1 MGGGFFLR
9 CMGYP
14 GLYGADGRPYKL
26 KVRKHLALLVY
37 LALEDHAQRRRDT
50 LVELLWS
57 GAAPECGRH
66 SLSMALSVLR
76 GVLGAGAIRAT
87 SAHVRLERGAVTLDL
102 EQVERGEVLG
112 DAVTPPLEVDGFLAD
127 FDIEDAPGFMHW
139 RDRQQAHLLP
149 MLQAG
154 LLTLADQARRSG
166 DMTRVMALADRLL
179 TLDPLAEEGI
189 RARMEA
195 FAMQGDR
202 VSALRTFEEW
212 KAELHLQLGAA
223 PSELL
228 ERMADRLRRRGVE
241 LTCGPAG
248 PSVPTEQWADRPFVG
263 RVAEY
268 RALYD
273 SWDSS
278 LQLATQHVLLTG
290 ESGIG
295 KSTLALRFATAAAL
309 DGAAVA
315 RVQCFELEQRIPFG
329 MIGALVTGLLDRP
342 GVIGT
347 APESLAEIARV
358 VPRVRE
364 RFPHL
369 PPPRK
374 TEGEAARLHFAEG
387 VFALFDAIMDE
398 QPLVLIVDDY
408 PRSDEASLSVLHMLL
423 RRAGRERLMVV
434 LSGRPAERGEPAQAA
449 RIRKGVAY
457 LPMRHLE
464 LGPMAEAECEEI
476 LSAVVGTAGKKAAAP
491 ERRAILRAS
500 SGNPMA
506 LELLAQ
512 DWVVHG
518 EAALA
523 VSLPA
528 MSPDPP
534 GSALQAARY
543 DRLIDRILTEISPR
557 TRVGLHLAAV
567 LGPRLNDLDY
577 FRIVDLSGAQ
587 TMAALSEL
595 VSYRVLRDVGGRLEF
610 VNELVRGRIYLR
622 IPSPSRHRL
631 HHSVAERLLAAVA
644 AGETLP
650 GLEVAWHCI
659 RARRPEEGTPFLMR
673 GAREAITHGAPDE
686 AARAL
691 ATGVRHLKGRARD
704 EALLLLAETYQE
716 MAEWKGALECIE
728 GLSRDGMREP
738 AIREL
743 AEVMEIECQRQCG
756 RFTADELPG
765 LVRDLVCRARLGT
778 TLPARVKAVLSAAI
792 LAGVLREEA
801 FYPQVREVI
810 EEVGGLRLH
819 TSQRGILHLAKAFTY
834 YHARENGNGLND
846 LHTALEQLT
855 LEERADSTVAQIYAG
870 LGAMSCSAGRYDDAM
885 IHLELAYRVASRLDH
900 APLMGT
906 AASNLAMCCSR
917 LGFQNEHRS
926 WALSAWKLMK
936 NDAQG
941 GYSRIQCAAECCFSA
956 IPLHN
961 PSELTTALTWLDRS
975 IAEAILPWARQAGYL
990 FRADAAWLAGDKQ
1003 AAFEAAIRAQRISR
1017 RPLSVAFAGP
1027 LARWT
1032 TILCLRDDKP
1042 KDALELLGSLE
1053 GQLARLD
1060 ALDRAEVL
1068 GCVALLQERIPVP
1081 VSAAAE
1087 MARQEL
1093 ARLPAGCA
1101 TRLASLGLALPD

>member
-1 MGGGFFLR
+1 MGGGFSLK

-14 GLYGADGRPYKL
+14 GLRGPDGRPHKL
-26 KVRKHLALLVY
+26 KVRKHLALLVH
-37 LALEDHAQRRRDT
+37 LALEDHGARRRDA
-50 LVELLWS
+50 LVDLLWS
-57 GAAPECGRH
+57 GAPPECGRH

-87 SAHVRLERGAVTLDL
+87 SAHVRLEPGLVTLDL
-102 EQVERGEVLG
+102 ELLERGEVLG

-139 RDRQQAHLLP
+139 RDRQQARLLP

-166 DMTRVMALADRLL
+166 DMARVMALADRLL
-179 TLDPLAEEGI
+179 TLDSLAEEGI

-228 ERMADRLRRRGVE
+228 ERMAERLRRRGVE
-241 LTCGPAG
+241 LTGAPAG
-248 PSVPTEQWADRPFVG
+248 PAVPTEQWADRPFVG

-295 KSTLALRFATAAAL
+295 KSTLALRLATAAAL

-358 VPRVRE
+358 VPQVRD

-476 LSAVVGTAGKKAAAP
+476 LSAVARTAGKKAAAP

-534 GSALQAARY
+534 GSALQAAGY
-543 DRLIDRILTEISPR
+543 DRLIDRILAEISPR

-631 HHSVAERLLAAVA
+631 HHAVADRLLAAVA
-644 AGETLP
+644 FGETLP

-691 ATGVRHLKGRARD
+691 ATGVRHLKGRVRD

-728 GLSRDGMREP
+728 GLSP
-738 AIREL
+738 AHRQDPYL
-743 AEVMEIECQRQCG
+743 RAMAEVFEIESNRQLGCYDS
-756 RFTADELPG
+756 DELP
-765 LVRDLVCRARLGT
+765 
-778 TLPARVKAVLSAAI
+778 RV
-792 LAGVLREEA
+792 
-801 FYPQVREVI
+801 F
-810 EEVGGLRLH
+810 
-819 TSQRGILHLAKAFTY
+819 
-834 YHARENGNGLND
+834 
-846 LHTALEQLT
+846 QL
-855 LEERADSTVAQIYAG
+855 L
-870 LGAMSCSAGRYDDAM
+870 
-885 IHLELAYRVASRLDH
+885 
-900 APLMGT
+900 
-906 AASNLAMCCSR
+906 
-917 LGFQNEHRS
+917 
-926 WALSAWKLMK
+926 
-936 NDAQG
+936 
-941 GYSRIQCAAECCFSA
+941 
-956 IPLHN
+956 
-961 PSELTTALTWLDRS
+961 LDR
-975 IAEAILPWARQAGYL
+975 IA
-990 FRADAAWLAGDKQ
+990 LAGDPSVRVR
-1003 AAFEAAIRAQRISR
+1003 AA
-1017 RPLSVAFAGP
+1017 
-1027 LARWT
+1027 
-1032 TILCLRDDKP
+1032 
-1042 KDALELLGSLE
+1042 
-1053 GQLARLD
+1053 
-1060 ALDRAEVL
+1060 
-1068 GCVALLQERIPVP
+1068 
-1081 VSAAAE
+1081 VSAATLAGTLRDEE
-1087 MARQEL
+1087 MIL
-1093 ARLPAGCA
+1093 K
-1101 TRLASLGLALPD
+1101 TRSAIGAVDLEALPQSARCSQWCQQKRAFDS

>member
-1 MGGGFFLR
+1 
-9 CMGYP
+9 
-14 GLYGADGRPYKL
+14 
-26 KVRKHLALLVY
+26 
-37 LALEDHAQRRRDT
+37 
-50 LVELLWS
+50 
-57 GAAPECGRH
+57 
-66 SLSMALSVLR
+66 
-76 GVLGAGAIRAT
+76 
-87 SAHVRLERGAVTLDL
+87 
-102 EQVERGEVLG
+102 
-112 DAVTPPLEVDGFLAD
+112 
-127 FDIEDAPGFMHW
+127 
-139 RDRQQAHLLP
+139 
-149 MLQAG
+149 
-154 LLTLADQARRSG
+154 
-166 DMTRVMALADRLL
+166 
-179 TLDPLAEEGI
+179 
-189 RARMEA
+189 
-195 FAMQGDR
+195 
-202 VSALRTFEEW
+202 
-212 KAELHLQLGAA
+212 
-223 PSELL
+223 
-228 ERMADRLRRRGVE
+228 MADRLRRRGVE
-241 LTCGPAG
+241 LTGAPAG

-268 RALYD
+268 RSLYD

-369 PPPRK
+369 PAPRK

-464 LGPMAEAECEEI
+464 LGPMPEAECEEI
-476 LSAVVGTAGKKAAAP
+476 LSAVARTAGKKAAAP

-523 VSLPA
+523 VSLPG

-534 GSALQAARY
+534 ASALQAAGY
-543 DRLIDRILTEISPR
+543 DRLIDRILAEISPR

-567 LGPRLNDLDY
+567 LGPRLNDLEY
-577 FRIVDLSGAQ
+577 FRIVDLTGAQ
-587 TMAALSEL
+587 IMAALSEL

-631 HHSVAERLLAAVA
+631 HHAVAERLLAAVA

-659 RARRPEEGTPFLMR
+659 RARRPDEGTPFLMS

-691 ATGVRHLKGRARD
+691 ATGVRHLKGRVRD

-743 AEVMEIECQRQCG
+743 AEVMEIESRLQLTLYPTPDWPR
-756 RFTADELPG
+756 
-765 LVRDLVCRARLGT
+765 LVDDLLRRARFGKVQS
-778 TLPARVKAVLSAAI
+778 ARVKASLSGAI
-792 LAGVLREEA
+792 LSGVLRAEA
-801 FYPQVREVI
+801 LYPQVREVVD
-810 EEVGGLRLH
+810 ELSNEAL
-819 TSQRGILHLAKAFTY
+819 SSADRGILHLARGYTY
-834 YHARENGNGLND
+834 YHARENDNGIQEVSAALNY
-846 LHTALEQLT
+846 LEADG
-855 LEERADSTVAQIYAG
+855 RADSTVVQAYTG
-870 LGAMSCSAGRYDDAM
+870 LGVIASANGDYSGA
-885 IHLELAYRVASRLDH
+885 ILHTQTAYSAASRLDNLK
-900 APLMGT
+900 LMST
-906 AASNLAMCCSR
+906 AASNLALFCSR
-917 LGFQNEHRS
+917 LGLQSEHRT
-926 WALSAWKLMK
+926 WAFAAWRSSKQYQQ
-936 NDAQG
+936 DEYG
-941 GYSRIQCAAECCFSA
+941 RIMSAAECCLSVISLNDRA
-956 IPLHN
+956 
-961 PSELTTALTWLDRS
+961 ELTSAFGWLEKS
-975 IAEAILPWARQAGYL
+975 IESTTLPWVRQAGYL
-990 FRADAAWLAGDKQ
+990 YKADIAWLTGDRSGAFQ
-1003 AAFEAAIRAQRISR
+1003 AASKARELSK
-1017 RPLSVAFAGP
+1017 RPLAIGFAGR

-1032 TILCLRDDKP
+1032 TLLSIKEDRP
-1042 KDALELLGSLE
+1042 AVALELLRSLDSNFD
-1053 GQLARLD
+1053 RLD

-1068 GCVALLQERIPVP
+1068 TCLAIIEERLRMP
-1081 VSAAAE
+1081 AHATAE
-1087 MARQEL
+1087 RARQEL
-1093 ARLPAGCA
+1093 ARLPLQCA
-1101 TRLASLGLALPD
+1101 HRLTALGLDLAHGGAQAIPEALLRT